1 MTVTPGVV
9 VVSVAEIL
17 VALAQPLFFNATF
30 RLTHSLLLMTPLPLP
45 DCVSSIATLF
55 SSRFEVPTMWKFR
68 VVVPPLVMVTVGLAG
83 EADVQLRSASA
94 AVAV

>member
-9 VVSVAEIL
+9 VTSVDEIA
-17 VALAQPLFFNATF
+17 VAGAQPLFFNSTF
-30 RLTHSLLLMTPLPLP
+30 ILTQSLLLMTPLLPL
-45 DCVSSIATLF
+45 IAKRF
-55 SSRFEVPTMWKFR
+55 NSRFEVPVMVKLR

-83 EADVQLRSASA
+83 EALAQLRSASV